1 MFSVVPLPARKRL
14 NSVIQVGKKVFHYG
28 YIPAVL
34 YLGFKKGAE
43 KGMPELSLLSLLWQ

>member
-1 MFSVVPLPARKRL
+1 MFSIVPLPARKRL
-14 NSVIQVGKKVFHYG
+14 NSVIQIGKKVFHYG

-43 KGMPELSLLSLLWQ
+43 KGAPELSILSLLWQ

>member
-1 MFSVVPLPARKRL
+1 MFTAIPLPARKRL
-14 NSVIQVGKKVFHYG
+14 NSVIQIGKKVFHYG

-43 KGMPELSLLSLLWQ
+43 KGMPELSILSLLWQ